1 MLESPSPETLPKDL
15 REIYSRR
22 FQGNLDYRNRVWQT
36 LTANFFSR
44 WIRPADRV
52 LDLGCGY
59 CQFINHIE
67 CAEKY
72 GMDLNPSAADH
83 AAKDVTLLQQD
94 CSTRWPFD
102 ANFLDAVFTSN
113 FLEHLPTK
121 GALENTLLEAMRCL
135 KPGGK
140 LIALGPNI
148 RYLASHYW
156 DFFDHHLALSDRSL
170 VEVLEKTGFAVAE
183 SIPRFLPYTMVRSRK
198 YPDIFLRVY
207 LRVRLAWLLFGKQF
221 LIVVTKPDQSS
232 RLPERLTAGSHP
244 PAGNA

>member
-36 LTANFFSR
+36 LTANFFWR

-72 GMDLNPSAADH
+72 GMDLNPSSADH
-83 AAKDVTLLQQD
+83 AAKNVFLLQQD

-102 ANFLDAVFTSN
+102 DNFLDAIFTSN

-121 GALENTLLEAMRCL
+121 GALENTLRQAMRCL
-135 KPGGK
+135 KPGGT

-156 DFFDHHLALSDRSL
+156 DFFDHHLALSDKSL

-198 YPDIFLRVY
+198 YPIIFLRVY
-207 LRVRLAWLLFGKQF
+207 LRVRLAWRFFGKQF
-221 LIVVTKPDQSS
+221 LVIVTKPM
-232 RLPERLTAGSHP
+232 TGNHP
-244 PAGNA
+244 PVGSA